1 MRDSDFLTPS
11 INSPNHQTAEEEA
24 VEQAKLQ
31 LIKEYKE
38 HPRDADNNIESAQRV
53 YKSWSGKNPQLIV
66 ELWPIVVAE
75 KWVGTAV
82 DDQIEHTQL
91 SFKKA
96 EKLLLEAEG
105 KTSDAKDQDIAD
117 GRRPDLKL
125 TFGGLA

>member
-91 SFKKA
+91 SFKK
-96 EKLLLEAEG
+96 
-105 KTSDAKDQDIAD
+105 DIAD

>member
-1 MRDSDFLTPS
+1 M
-11 INSPNHQTAEEEA
+11 
-24 VEQAKLQ
+24 
-31 LIKEYKE
+31 
-38 HPRDADNNIESAQRV
+38 
-53 YKSWSGKNPQLIV
+53 YKSWSGKTPHVIV

-75 KWVGTAV
+75 KWVDTAV
-82 DDQIEHTQL
+82 QDQIEHTQL

-125 TFGGLA
+125 TFGGWYGMVWYGMVWYGMVWYGMVTLTQSCYRCWRVHTC